1 MFGNYTVPCGK
12 YDVNT
17 FNGTNSLDN
26 EDTSDVEDQRVA
38 ALVFEEKCDADSF
51 VMLDG
56 QIINIQG
63 NLTGPLEVEI
73 VKGTYNPNDVVFE
86 FYLDPENP
94 WTPTQVL
101 WKDLKSIDAAAE
113 HKK

>member
-17 FNGTNSLDN
+17 FNGTNSNDNPDTAETLD
-26 EDTSDVEDQRVA
+26 TRVN

-63 NLTGPLEVEI
+63 NLTGPLEVEC
-73 VKGTYNPNDVVFE
+73 VDKC
-86 FYLDPENP
+86 
-94 WTPTQVL
+94 
-101 WKDLKSIDAAAE
+101 AAYE
-113 HKK
+113 K